1 MESILSEVIF
11 CMKVRSYSELI
22 VWQRAMD
29 MVEDIYNLTRYFP
42 KEELYSLTDQMRRAA
57 VSITSNVAE
66 GMGRFSLKEQVHF
79 IEISFGSLM
88 EVYSQLLIAM
98 DRHYMSQS
106 DLDNV
111 SPEILEVSKL
121 LSGLR
126 LSLIKKQQQTKS

>member
-1 MESILSEVIF
+1 MFHFEN
-11 CMKVRSYSELI
+11 LI
-22 VWQRAMD
+22 AFQKARVLVNHVYDLQMR
-29 MVEDIYNLTRYFP
+29 FP
-42 KEELYSLTDQMRRAA
+42 KEENYALGDQVRRAA
-57 VSITSNVAE
+57 VSITSNIAE

-98 DRHYMSQS
+98 DRHYISQS

>member
-1 MESILSEVIF
+1 MFHFEN
-11 CMKVRSYSELI
+11 LI
-22 VWQRAMD
+22 AFQKARVLVNHVYDLQMR
-29 MVEDIYNLTRYFP
+29 FP
-42 KEELYSLTDQMRRAA
+42 KEENYALGDQVRRAA
-57 VSITSNVAE
+57 VSITSNIAE

-88 EVYSQLLIAM
+88 EVYSQLLIAV
-98 DRHYMSQS
+98 DRHYISQS

>member
-1 MESILSEVIF
+1 MFHFEN
-11 CMKVRSYSELI
+11 LI
-22 VWQRAMD
+22 AFPKARVLVNHVYDLQMR
-29 MVEDIYNLTRYFP
+29 FP
-42 KEELYSLTDQMRRAA
+42 KEENYALGDQVRRAA

-98 DRHYMSQS
+98 DRHYISQS

>member
-1 MESILSEVIF
+1 MFHFEN
-11 CMKVRSYSELI
+11 LI
-22 VWQRAMD
+22 AFQKARVLVNHVYDLQMRF
-29 MVEDIYNLTRYFP
+29 L
-42 KEELYSLTDQMRRAA
+42 KEENYALGDQVRRAA

-98 DRHYMSQS
+98 DRHYISQS

>member
-1 MESILSEVIF
+1 MFHFEN
-11 CMKVRSYSELI
+11 LI
-22 VWQRAMD
+22 AFQKARVLVNHVYDLQMR
-29 MVEDIYNLTRYFP
+29 FP
-42 KEELYSLTDQMRRAA
+42 KEENSALGDQVRRAA

-98 DRHYMSQS
+98 DRHYISQS

>member
-1 MESILSEVIF
+1 MFHFEN
-11 CMKVRSYSELI
+11 LI
-22 VWQRAMD
+22 AFQKARVLVNHVYDLQMR
-29 MVEDIYNLTRYFP
+29 FP
-42 KEELYSLTDQMRRAA
+42 KEENYALGDQVRRAA

-98 DRHYMSQS
+98 DRHYISQS

>member
-1 MESILSEVIF
+1 MFHFEN
-11 CMKVRSYSELI
+11 LI
-22 VWQRAMD
+22 AFQKARVLVNHVYDLQMR
-29 MVEDIYNLTRYFP
+29 FP
-42 KEELYSLTDQMRRAA
+42 KEDNYALGDQVRRAA

-98 DRHYMSQS
+98 DRHYISQS

>member
-1 MESILSEVIF
+1 MFHFEN
-11 CMKVRSYSELI
+11 LI
-22 VWQRAMD
+22 AFQKARVLVNHVYDLQMR
-29 MVEDIYNLTRYFP
+29 FP
-42 KEELYSLTDQMRRAA
+42 KEENYALGDQVRRAA
-57 VSITSNVAE
+57 VPITSNVAE

-98 DRHYMSQS
+98 DRHYISQS

>member
-1 MESILSEVIF
+1 M
-11 CMKVRSYSELI
+11 R
-22 VWQRAMD
+22 
-29 MVEDIYNLTRYFP
+29 FP
-42 KEELYSLTDQMRRAA
+42 KEENYALGDQVRRAA

-98 DRHYMSQS
+98 DRHYISQS

>member
-1 MESILSEVIF
+1 MFHFEN
-11 CMKVRSYSELI
+11 LI
-22 VWQRAMD
+22 AFQKARVLVNHVYDLQMR
-29 MVEDIYNLTRYFP
+29 FP
-42 KEELYSLTDQMRRAA
+42 KEENYALGDQVSRAA

-98 DRHYMSQS
+98 DRHYISQS